1 MKETGDAEVQQ
12 RRALHHTLCFDLQRR
27 CMNQTYAGEEP
38 EDQAGGS
45 RGISSVGIAQVFV
58 LHGDKIVCRW
68 KFVDIR
74 IYISSAEKSAAPRP
88 RRQMCP
94 VSPHPAVRPSTLERR
109 GGEGPGGVQASHRG
123 RCRSAVAAAHRGLA
137 IPLGSV
143 HLGTKPREL
152 LVGGWGGCRRQRLT
166 AAGAIAAVGCHA
178 SLGGEDCLGVVLVR
192 EINAQ
197 RAHRA
202 RGGGGVE
209 ARSAEEGR
217 GVARRS
223 RTTPMVVWQMS
234 MARSSAWSAWVNF
247 PASSY
252 TATPYARPTGGEPTT
267 HAGTPP
273 GRHVRTRARTH
284 AHTDRGE
291 TERKE
296 ERETACAA

>member
-1 MKETGDAEVQQ
+1 MKETGDAEVQP

-109 GGEGPGGVQASHRG
+109 GGEGPGGVQASHRC
-123 RCRSAVAAAHRGLA
+123 CRSVVAAAHRGLA

-202 RGGGGVE
+202 RGGGC
-209 ARSAEEGR
+209 
-217 GVARRS
+217 
-223 RTTPMVVWQMS
+223 
-234 MARSSAWSAWVNF
+234 
-247 PASSY
+247 
-252 TATPYARPTGGEPTT
+252 
-267 HAGTPP
+267 
-273 GRHVRTRARTH
+273 
-284 AHTDRGE
+284 RGE
-291 TERKE
+291 ISRGRAGCGPTITHDSHGGLADVHGPVQRLECLGELPGLLVHCDAVR
-296 ERETACAA
+296 AAHRW